1 MRLRYPHPLF
11 LLVAIVAAI
20 GFATTASAAR
30 VERETLIDWG
40 LDTYDETLR
49 TLRVP
54 VPGLPEIMQFAET
67 ANLNGTQSGGVA
79 GRAFVW
85 PMSAQFRVQN
95 SLARLD
101 PAAYTL
107 TLRTFADTLHSMYWS
122 NTDGGYRSNV
132 FWFSDRYYDDNAHL
146 AVALAEAHQI
156 TLDPVYLDRAKQTYA
171 FLLQGEDDVGGGGIY
186 WSVRDRSFKDSAAT
200 LQGARAALM
209 LHQATGEQKYLTDAT
224 RLYNWAKNT
233 TQQSDGLFMEKL
245 FLPSGQVGNFTLVN
259 FAGFGILANLEFY
272 ESTGNVAYLREAQ
285 RIANR
290 SLSRYFDSG
299 TGRIN
304 DEGFWAYE
312 LVDGLVDLH
321 AADGSARWL
330 DAAHGALAW
339 LHENKEDPN
348 GRYGK
353 FWGREGVQSTALASW
368 DLNHMAP
375 VARAYLHT
383 ALVPEP
389 GTLGVLAMAVVLL
402 GRRRG
407 GFIRG

>member
-1 MRLRYPHPLF
+1 MHLRNSYPMF
-11 LLVAIVAAI
+11 LLVAIVAAMV
-20 GFATTASAAR
+20 FSSTAAAAR
-30 VERETLIDWG
+30 VERQTLIDWG

-54 VPGLPEIMQFAET
+54 GTMQFAER
-67 ANLNGTQSGGVA
+67 ANLNGTRSGGVG

-85 PMSAQFRVQN
+85 PMSAQFRVQS

-107 TLRTFADTLHSMYWS
+107 TLRTFADQLHGSYWS
-122 NTDGGYRSNV
+122 TTRGGYESNV
-132 FWFSDRYYDDNAHL
+132 LAGSDRYYDDNAHL
-146 AVALAEAHQI
+146 AVALAEAHEI
-156 TLDPVYLDRAKQTYA
+156 TGDPVYLDRAKQTYA
-171 FLLQGEDDVGGGGIY
+171 FLLQGEDSVGGGGIY
-186 WSVRDRSFKDSAAT
+186 WAEHDHSFKDSAAT
-200 LQGARAALM
+200 IQGARAALM
-209 LHQATGEQKYLTDAT
+209 LHQAMGEQKYLTDAT

-245 FLPSGQVGNFTLVN
+245 FVTGPQAGQVGNFTLVN
-259 FAGFGILANLEFY
+259 FAGFGISANLEFY

-330 DAAHGALAW
+330 DAVHGALGW

-353 FWGREGVQSTALASW
+353 FWGREGVQTTALASW
-368 DLNHMAP
+368 DLNDMAP

-389 GTLGVLAMAVVLL
+389 GALGVLGTAVVLL